1 MRGSI
6 KGNAHTLI
14 DRRYR
19 RIQCKCIFQSVSWV
33 VFDFFRTGRYAARVV
48 EPAKKLKFSTII
60 IAAIAGLVGF
70 GVFLFIGAL
79 IASFAAGPLHVS
91 PMEGGRGVF
100 AMLIGIIVGVIG
112 LVCSVCLVLI
122 LCVFVWL

>member
-1 MRGSI
+1 M
-6 KGNAHTLI
+6 
-14 DRRYR
+14 
-19 RIQCKCIFQSVSWV
+19 
-33 VFDFFRTGRYAARVV
+33 V

-91 PMEGGRGVF
+91 PMAGGRGVF
-100 AMLIGIIVGVIG
+100 AMLIGMLVGVIG
-112 LVCSVCLVLI
+112 FAAAIWLVLRRRGVPGARVAVGGIAACALILVCAASAL
-122 LCVFVWL
+122 

>member
-48 EPAKKLKFSTII
+48 EPAKELKFSTII

-70 GVFLFIGAL
+70 GVFLLLGGL
-79 IASFAAGPLHVS
+79 IAGFAAGPLQIS
-91 PMEGGRGVF
+91 TLEGARGD
-100 AMLIGIIVGVIG
+100 
-112 LVCSVCLVLI
+112 C
-122 LCVFVWL
+122 